1 MLPPDPPFPTP
12 IGLHLT
18 RSSRA
23 VGRAF
28 DEALAASGGSLSIWL
43 ILLNAMIRP
52 GSNQRELADAV
63 GLGEAT
69 LTHHLN
75 GMERDGLLT
84 RRRDPNNRRVHIVE
98 LTPEGTALFRQ
109 MRSTATAFDAA
120 LRKGVT
126 DRQVEIVKAVLDRL
140 VANAETQIRPQ
151 H

>member
-84 RRRDPNNRRVHIVE
+84 RQRDPNNRRVHIVE

-126 DRQVEIVKAVLDRL
+126 DGQVEIVKAVLDRL